1 MRNRTRYALRAFRLI
16 GLCLAA
22 SQAGCS
28 LNRGAPPAQYYV
40 LGGGASRASTAAAHD
55 LGAIAVGMRRLQLA
69 AYLVPT
75 SVVVRRGDR
84 AQELDLSEFHR
95 WSEPLGEGIN
105 RAVAGY
111 LTAGAHFRVVDVA
124 PWPAGA
130 EHDYLV
136 ELHVLR
142 FEGVAPEDPAA
153 TEGEAHVLATWAIV
167 RPADGEV
174 LARGTTDYRKGG
186 WRIGDYAG
194 LVALLDAGVYA
205 LSADLLGSLE
215 SLATR

>member
-1 MRNRTRYALRAFRLI
+1 MYVTRLI
-16 GLCLAA
+16 GLYGLLVLT
-22 SQAGCS
+22 GCS
-28 LNRGAPPAQYYV
+28 LNRGAPPEQHYV
-40 LGGGASRASTAAAHD
+40 LGGGRFQESAAAARHLRD
-55 LGAIAVGMRRLQLA
+55 LAVGVRRLQLA
-69 AYLVPT
+69 PYLESN

-84 AQELDLSEFHR
+84 AQELSLSEFHR

-111 LTAGAHFRVVDVA
+111 LTAGAPFRVVDVA
-124 PWPAGA
+124 PWPARA
-130 EHDYLV
+130 KHDYLI

-142 FEGVAPEDPAA
+142 FEGVAPADSAA
-153 TEGEAHVLATWAIV
+153 TAGEAHVLATWAIV
-167 RPADGEV
+167 RPDDGEV

-205 LSADLLGSLE
+205 LSADLMSRLE
-215 SLATR
+215 SLAAR

>member
-1 MRNRTRYALRAFRLI
+1 MRNRARYALRAIRLI
-16 GLCLAA
+16 GLCVAA
-22 SQAGCS
+22 AQAGCS

-40 LGGGASRASTAAAHD
+40 LGGGGSQESTAAGRD
-55 LGAIAVGMRRLQLA
+55 LGAIAVGMRRPQIA

-84 AQELDLSEFHR
+84 AQELDLSEFQR

-136 ELHVLR
+136 ELNVLR
-142 FEGVAPEDPAA
+142 FEGVAPVDPAA
-153 TEGEAHVLATWAIV
+153 TEGEAHVLATWAII

-186 WRIGDYAG
+186 WRVGDYPG
-194 LVALLDAGVYA
+194 LVALLDAGVFA
-205 LSADLLGSLE
+205 LSADLMSH
-215 SLATR
+215 LAGLAAR

>member
-1 MRNRTRYALRAFRLI
+1 MNAMRRI
-16 GLCLAA
+16 GLCCVFLL
-22 SQAGCS
+22 AGCS
-28 LNRGAPPAQYYV
+28 LSRGAPPEQQYV
-40 LGGGASRASTAAAHD
+40 LGGGLWRENVAAPQGLRD
-55 LGAIAVGMRRLQLA
+55 VAVGMRRLQLA
-69 AYLVPT
+69 PYLESP

-84 AQELDLSEFHR
+84 AQELSLSEFHR

-111 LTAGAHFRVVDVA
+111 LTTGAPFRVVDVA
-124 PWPAGA
+124 PWPARA
-130 EHDYLV
+130 QHDYLI

-142 FEGVAPEDPAA
+142 FEGVVPAGTAA
-153 TEGEAHVLATWAIV
+153 TEGEAHLLATWAIV
-167 RPADGEV
+167 RPRDGEV

-205 LSADLLGSLE
+205 LSADLMSRLA
-215 SLATR
+215 SLAAR